1 MSKLSVIIHRAST
14 ASLKRFRNNV
24 NVVHKESGKPKL
36 YVFSDM
42 LYCIFRYGIGY
53 LDYNIFGFAFL
64 GRDKRK
70 TYVTM
75 KENIELVR
83 RLNQREAYEI
93 LDNKLLF
100 NRKFRDYIKRDFM
113 DLRDGF
119 EAFEAFVSGREA
131 FFAKQLD
138 SFGGLGVKKIRL
150 SQHADP
156 KKLYDELMQSQMF
169 LAEGVIEQH
178 PEMCRLCSQ
187 ALNTMRITTIVNDRH
202 EAIVLYAILRVG
214 SGKSDVD
221 NVTSGGM
228 YTRLDESG
236 TVRYPMFCDKTA
248 ETYTVHPNNGFVF
261 KGFQVPYFKQAL
273 ELCKK
278 AALVEPRLRYIG
290 WDVGI
295 SPDGPV
301 LVEGNNLPGYDMPQ
315 NHLFNPGG
323 VGMKRVY
330 EDAISGSL

>member
-1 MSKLSVIIHRAST
+1 MTKLSVIIHRAST
-14 ASLKRFRNNV
+14 ASFKRFFNNV
-24 NVVHKESGKPKL
+24 NIVHKESGRSKPSVL
-36 YVFSDM
+36 FDM
-42 LYCIFRYGIGY
+42 LFCVFRYGIGY

-64 GRDKRK
+64 DRDKRK

-83 RLNQREAYEI
+83 RLNKREAYEI

-100 NRKFRDYIKRDFM
+100 NQKFKDFVKRDFM

-119 EAFEAFVSGREA
+119 EAFENFLAGKDA

-150 SQHADP
+150 SEHPDR
-156 KKLYDELMQSQMF
+156 KKLYDELMQSEMY
-169 LAEGVIEQH
+169 LAEGVIQQH
-178 PEMCRLCSQ
+178 PEMSRPCPQ
-187 ALNTMRITTIVNDRH
+187 ALNTMRITTIVNDKH
-202 EAIVLYAILRVG
+202 EAKVLYAILRVG
-214 SGKSDVD
+214 NGKSDID

-228 YTRLDESG
+228 YTMLDEEG

-248 ETYTVHPNNGFVF
+248 ETYYVHPNNGFEF
-261 KGFQVPYFKQAL
+261 KGFRVPYFKEAL
-273 ELCKK
+273 EFCKK
-278 AALVEPRLRYIG
+278 AAYVEPDLRYIG

-315 NHLFNPGG
+315 NHLFHADGI
-323 VGMKRVY
+323 GMKAVY
-330 EDAISGSL
+330 EAAIQG